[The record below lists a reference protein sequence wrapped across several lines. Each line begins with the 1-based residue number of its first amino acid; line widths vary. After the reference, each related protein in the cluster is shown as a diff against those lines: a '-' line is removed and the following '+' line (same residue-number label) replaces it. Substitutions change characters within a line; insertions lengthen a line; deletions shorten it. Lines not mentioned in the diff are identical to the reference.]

1 MGRPTI
7 RASIRSRSTK
17 AVVVVRH
24 RRRLWQ
30 CRGCGKQTS
39 ATAGT
44 ILDHTRLA
52 LSVWFYAAF
61 LMATDKRGV
70 SALLLDRQLGL
81 GNHKTGWF
89 AFHKMRREDAS
100 DDGQSEPIHRAGPI
114 AAGQWSANALA
125 ADLLAHGN
133 RDARPVL
140 ACADRSDVAKAMS
153 SSVGVWMPRYFPV
166 LDQRPTPLMPRANR

>member
-89 AFHKMRREDAS
+89 AFRKMRRAMVNPNRSIEQGRS
-100 DDGQSEPIHRAGPI
+100 RRVNGPLTLWRRIFWLMAIATLVLCLLVLI
-114 AAGQWSANALA
+114 AATWPRPCRH
-125 ADLLAHGN
+125 LLASGCFDTSQSLIN
-133 RDARPVL
+133 APRP
-140 ACADRSDVAKAMS
+140 
-153 SSVGVWMPRYFPV
+153 
-166 LDQRPTPLMPRANR
+166 